1 MLSRASTEMS
11 PAMRMSATKHPTQT
25 SLERLRW
32 QYGLS
37 IREVADGCKM
47 NAAHYYRMECGDI
60 AKPTDPTYQRI
71 ADFYGLPVDTVK
83 RMYRR

>member
-1 MLSRASTEMS
+1 
-11 PAMRMSATKHPTQT
+11 
-25 SLERLRW
+25 
-32 QYGLS
+32 
-37 IREVADGCKM
+37 M